1 MGASYATVLSEL
13 TVTLYQL
20 VVIRNQVKY
29 KMLFKDTSKYVI
41 SGLVMYVVIYSL
53 DRILKMNWLDLV
65 IEVLLGIFIYI
76 FLLIIFKADI
86 LNKLRN
92 FMKK

>member
-29 KMLFKDTSKYVI
+29 KMLFKDTSKY
-41 SGLVMYVVIYSL
+41 GLFVKSY
-53 DRILKMNWLDLV
+53 
-65 IEVLLGIFIYI
+65 
-76 FLLIIFKADI
+76 
-86 LNKLRN
+86 
-92 FMKK
+92 